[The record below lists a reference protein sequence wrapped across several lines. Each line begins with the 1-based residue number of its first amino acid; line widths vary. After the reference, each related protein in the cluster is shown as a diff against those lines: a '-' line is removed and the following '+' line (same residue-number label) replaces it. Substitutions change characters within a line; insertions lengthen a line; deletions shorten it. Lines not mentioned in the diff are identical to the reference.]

1 MSKGTDTLTH
11 RFEIVSSSYLPSSSP
26 FTSLSHSTRPT
37 PSHSVT
43 IDPLAMSGN
52 LLTPPPTPPKS
63 CIPLNSPPL
72 SPPPESPLSTF
83 NSYPPH
89 LHPAY
94 RSRCDSDKTLNNEF
108 LFEDKGL
115 GKIGGE
121 EKEVRVEVKLRIGLG
136 ETRES
141 LQRKLEVAFSGEEGE
156 KGEVGNE
163 VVAQKSEV
171 EGEQGNQDK
180 VRLLASAGSS
190 LSHSDP
196 VVIGCR
202 TDSRRRG
209 GVDDA
214 SL

>member
-1 MSKGTDTLTH
+1 MSKGADKATH
-11 RFEIVSSSYLPSSSP
+11 RFEIVASSYLP

-37 PSHSVT
+37 PSHSLT
-43 IDPLAMSGN
+43 INPLTMSGN

-83 NSYPPH
+83 HSYPPH

-94 RSRCDSDKTLNNEF
+94 RSRCNSDKTLNNEF

-141 LQRKLEVAFSGEEGE
+141 LQRKLEMAFIGHEEETEEE
-156 KGEVGNE
+156 KGEVGKE
-163 VVAQKSEV
+163 VGAQKSKIE
-171 EGEQGNQDK
+171 EEQGKQDK
-180 VRLLASAGSS
+180 VRF
-190 LSHSDP
+190 
-196 VVIGCR
+196 VVPP
-202 TDSRRRG
+202 
-209 GVDDA
+209 
-214 SL
+214 